1 MPSQMTLQLSVHDLL
16 IWLLVGLIA
25 GLLASRVMLGGG
37 LGLIG
42 DCIVGIVGAIVGWL
56 LAAWLGISI
65 VIAGHPTISK
75 IIMAFVGAL
84 VLLLF
89 LRLLGPRRYRRRQVV

>member
-1 MPSQMTLQLSVHDLL
+1 MPTQLTFQLSVEDLL
-16 IWLLVGLIA
+16 LWIFVGLIA

-42 DCIVGIVGAIVGWL
+42 DCIVGILGAVVGWF
-56 LAAWLGISI
+56 LAIWLGIDI

-75 IIMAFVGAL
+75 IIMAFIGSV

>member
-1 MPSQMTLQLSVHDLL
+1 MPTQLTLQLSVHDLL
-16 IWLLVGLIA
+16 IWILVGLIA

-42 DCIVGIVGAIVGWL
+42 DCIVGILGAVVGWF
-56 LAAWLGISI
+56 LAIWLGIDI
-65 VIAGHPTISK
+65 IIAGHPTISK
-75 IIMAFVGAL
+75 IIMAFIGSV

>member
-1 MPSQMTLQLSVHDLL
+1 MPSHVMLDLSVHDIL

-42 DCIVGIVGAIVGWL
+42 DCIVGIVGAVIGWF
-56 LAAWLGISI
+56 LAVYLGISI
-65 VIAGHPTISK
+65 VIAGHPTVTK
-75 IIMAFVGAL
+75 VIMAFIGSL

-89 LRLLGPRRYRRRQVV
+89 LRLLGPRRYRRQVA